1 MQEISIAK
9 SLVAVVVG
17 FGLCWGS
24 VAIIDLHP
32 LYTEHKLAIRR
43 QIFLFEMYLVFGSCT
58 LNPITDNI
66 MNSAFRT
73 EFLRVLT
80 FWRRKDRIQPQQSN

>member
-24 VAIIDLHP
+24 VAIIDLHA
-32 LYTEHKLAIRR
+32 LYTEYKMAIGR
-43 QIFLFEMYLVFGSCT
+43 QIFLFEMYLVFGSFT
-58 LNPITDNI
+58 MNSVTDNI
-66 MNSAFRT
+66 HEQCF
-73 EFLRVLT
+73 
-80 FWRRKDRIQPQQSN
+80 SN

>member
-24 VAIIDLHP
+24 VAIIDLHA
-32 LYTEHKLAIRR
+32 LYTEHKLAIGR
-43 QIFLFEMYLVFGSCT
+43 QIFLFEMYLVFGSFT
-58 LNPITDNI
+58 MNSVTDNI
-66 MNSAFRT
+66 HEQCF
-73 EFLRVLT
+73 
-80 FWRRKDRIQPQQSN
+80 SN